1 MWATAFD
8 TIFVEYNGCTL
19 TELVQWIGE
28 SEVYKGYSPKNGKK
42 NNKIKEGFVERFS
55 PKKKRSKKQYE
66 NKNKGQ

>member
-1 MWATAFD
+1 
-8 TIFVEYNGCTL
+8 
-19 TELVQWIGE
+19 LVQWIGE